1 MSVMSLFMSIN
12 FFFACPVP
20 PKRYWST
27 AKEVFEYL
35 FGGTGEVDG
44 MLKKGEFRLSM
55 VCVVDVFMC

>member
-1 MSVMSLFMSIN
+1 MSIN

-27 AKEVFEYL
+27 AKEVLEYL